1 MSGKF
6 LRIILLPIK
15 RVEDNED
22 NEDEDMD
29 GYNQHGQTSRP

>member
-1 MSGKF
+1 LYLNVGRI

-22 NEDEDMD
+22 EDMD
-29 GYNQHGQTSRP
+29 GYHQHRQTSRP